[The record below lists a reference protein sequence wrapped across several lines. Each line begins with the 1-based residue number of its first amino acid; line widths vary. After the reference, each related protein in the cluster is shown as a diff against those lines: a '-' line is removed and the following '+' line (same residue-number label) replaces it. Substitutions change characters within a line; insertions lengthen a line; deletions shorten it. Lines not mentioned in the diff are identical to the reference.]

1 MIDITTKK
9 IGGLTPRWAPFPGFS
24 LLFDPPESSFLRQD
38 GLEILSGN
46 WLEDSD
52 GKLFYLAAQS
62 LQKLGTDYLL
72 QKFGFCAL
80 PFPSYH
86 VTAFDVANVGD
97 LSRCR
102 EEIRESLTCTLDAL
116 PSCASVE
123 AGFLNLA
130 AVSSIVAAKWDLSFG
145 YGRLRRWGSVLAIE
159 LTPLQVSNFR
169 AFCEARA
176 VLSQSYE
183 EKYGV
188 GAEDSFTPHLSVG
201 YFLNREASDLAASMM
216 SEWDDLFRNAI
227 GEATVEFQTASLYGF
242 TDMATFFRPHTS
254 R

>member
-1 MIDITTKK
+1 MIDVTTKK

-38 GLEILSGN
+38 GLEILNGN

-62 LQKLGTDYLL
+62 LQKLGADYLL

-102 EEIRESLTCTLDAL
+102 EEVRESLTHTLDAL
-116 PSCASVE
+116 PSCSSFE
-123 AGFLNLA
+123 AEFLKLA
-130 AVSSIVAAKWDLSFG
+130 AVSRLVAAKWDLSFG
-145 YGRLRRWGSVLAIE
+145 YGRLRRRGSVLAIE
-159 LTPLQVSNFR
+159 LIPLQASNFGS
-169 AFCEARA
+169 FYEARA
-176 VLSQSYE
+176 ALSQNYR
-183 EKYGV
+183 EKYGF
-188 GAEDSFTPHLSVG
+188 GAEASFSPHLSLG
-201 YFLNREASDLAASMM
+201 YFLNREAADLAAPMIG
-216 SEWDDLFRNAI
+216 EWDDLFRNAI

-242 TDMATFFRPHTS
+242 TDMATFFRLQKHH
-254 R
+254 